1 MGISSSMNKNDEL
14 NNNMLI
20 RENGSL
26 YLNVDYIPSYLPKA
40 QKLPVGILIK
50 PQLKATNKKK
60 MVRFVFEEGTNNY

>member
-1 MGISSSMNKNDEL
+1 MGIASSINKNDQL

-40 QKLPVGILIK
+40 QKIPASILIK
-50 PQLKATNKKK
+50 PQLKAGNKKI
-60 MVRFVFEEGTNNY
+60 VRFVFEDATTNY